1 MPRSAKSI
9 KNAVFNDFIYSIL
22 WEATYQ
28 EKRGLSPRLLKASMT
43 QTAAK
48 NFATHAL
55 WEEKQELLAHFG
67 IEHFTVF
74 VKTKNVNIK
83 RLYDILAKYEQQ
95 GENLALQDI
104 VNAKIF
110 VTSDA
115 QFVQL
120 LRLTS
125 KSIHKPQYFLNLEL
139 TRAGYH
145 INKWKKRNLDKAD
158 LQMRELKDMATL
170 LARYLFS
177 ASVKLTYCKAMTG
190 IQPFEMQI
198 LLYLFVYANSYTTE
212 EKIYQYFVGYQTST
226 KVRYA
231 LDALLK
237 NQNIQKNALK
247 PKELTITT
255 NGINNVHNFIDEV
268 MVGTSF

>member
-1 MPRSAKSI
+1 MPRSAKTI
-9 KNAVFNDFIYSIL
+9 KNAVFNDFIYSVL

-28 EKRGLSPRLLKASMT
+28 EKRGLSPRLLKAAMT

-48 NFATHAL
+48 QFATHGT
-55 WEEKQELLAHFG
+55 WEEKQELLSHFG

-83 RLYDILAKYEQQ
+83 RLYDILGKYEKQ

-115 QFVQL
+115 QFTQL
-120 LRLTS
+120 FRLTS

-145 INKWKKRNLDKAD
+145 INKWKKRNLNKAD
-158 LQMRELKDMATL
+158 LEMRELKDCATF
-170 LARYLFS
+170 LARYIFS
-177 ASVKLTYCKAMTG
+177 TSVKLTYTKAMTG
-190 IQPFEMQI
+190 IEPFQMQI
-198 LLYLFVYANSYTTE
+198 LLYLFVYANNYTE
-212 EKIYQYFVGYQTST
+212 EDKIYQYFVGYQSST
-226 KVRYA
+226 KIRYA
-231 LDALLK
+231 LAGLLK
-237 NQNIQKNALK
+237 SQNIQKHALK